1 MAGRGAKRTLDHC
14 MKGSATALLPL
25 SQFEGFKVD
34 WARLREL
41 YNKEMDQV
49 TRVLN
54 LIIIRKVGFA
64 QK

>member
-1 MAGRGAKRTLDHC
+1 
-14 MKGSATALLPL
+14 MKGSATTPLPL
-25 SQFEGFKVD
+25 AQFEGFKVD